1 MFLNNYNSIIFYALF
16 GGGKVL
22 FSVFD
27 LSLLGIDYR
36 RYVVVVMANARLS
49 NLKDPFVL
57 LREYLARTYACKWL
71 RV

>member
-1 MFLNNYNSIIFYALF
+1 MLIA
-16 GGGKVL
+16 
-22 FSVFD
+22 
-27 LSLLGIDYR
+27 YR